1 MQSLLKILIKMDWTS
16 IYLKTSNLNVFI
28 LGTGEVATRRA
39 NRFLDHGATVKLAGS
54 NLEQELIDKGAELCS
69 ADNIDDLVEWAD
81 LVVVASSDKDLCE
94 YASKISGDKL
104 INRADFPDRGNVIV
118 PTSFNIGDVE
128 ISIFTN
134 GKSPLMA
141 RQLRKKI
148 QSIITDDDIIEIEL
162 QDYARLKLKDVVED
176 QKERRKYLYGIF
188 EDEKINDLIKN
199 NQIDEAKDCID
210 NFIRGLHDT

>member
-1 MQSLLKILIKMDWTS
+1 MDWTS

-39 NRFLDHGATVKLAGS
+39 NRFLDHGANVKLAG
-54 NLEQELIDKGAELCS
+54 NNMEQELADKGAELCS
-69 ADNIDDLVEWAD
+69 AEDVDELVEWAD
-81 LVVVASSDKDLCE
+81 LVVVASGDEDLSD
-94 YASKISGDKL
+94 YVSKISEGKL

-118 PTSFNIGDVE
+118 PTSFEIGDVE

-148 QSIITDDDIIEIEL
+148 QSIITDEDIMEIEL
-162 QDYARLKLKDVVED
+162 QDYARLKLKNVVED
-176 QKERRKYLYGIF
+176 QKERREYLYGIF
-188 EDEKINDLIKN
+188 EDEKINDFIEIGK
-199 NQIDEAKDCID
+199 IDEAKSYID
-210 NFIRGLHDT
+210 NLIRGLE

>member
-1 MQSLLKILIKMDWTS
+1 MDWTS

-39 NRFLDHGATVKLAGS
+39 NKFLDHGANVKLAGT

-69 ADNIDDLVEWAD
+69 TDDVEDLVEWAD
-81 LVVVASSDKDLCE
+81 LVVVASGDEDLSE
-94 YASKISGDKL
+94 HVSKISQDKL
-104 INRADFPDRGNVIV
+104 INRADYPDKGSVIV
-118 PTSFNIGDVE
+118 PTSFEMGDVE

-148 QSIITDDDIIEIEL
+148 QSIITDEDIIKIEL
-162 QDYARLKLKDVVED
+162 QDYARLKLKDVIED
-176 QKERRKYLYGIF
+176 QKDRREYLYEIL
-188 EDEKINDLIKN
+188 EDENINHLIKN
-199 NQIDEAKDCID
+199 KQVDEAKDCID
-210 NFIRGLHDT
+210 NLIRGLE